1 MSTKLLKHKIRT
13 VLSRLL
19 APYLPVS
26 YADTGAD
33 KASQIHLVLTY
44 QELLR
49 SGKPLPPFDTVGF
62 RAFSQ
67 TNEDGILLYI
77 FALIGTTNKHCVEI
91 CAGDGI
97 ECNSANL
104 IINHGWT
111 GLLVDGDEQNVSRGK
126 TFYARHPDTFIFPP
140 TFLHAWVD
148 TSNVNTLLTSHGFA
162 GEIDLLSIDLDGI
175 DYWIWQAIDCINPRV
190 VVVEYQDIWGPDKA
204 VTVPYTQDF
213 SRFAVHHDYHGAS
226 LLAFVKLAREK
237 GYRLVGC
244 NRYGYNAFFIRQGI
258 GEELFPEIPV
268 ADCFTHPKNHLGHQ
282 TRLPHVAHYEWIEV

>member
-1 MSTKLLKHKIRT
+1 MITRLLKYKARQK
-13 VLSRLL
+13 LDKLL
-19 APYLPVS
+19 APYLSVS
-26 YADTGAD
+26 YSDTGAD

-49 SGKPLPPFDTVGF
+49 SGGPLPAFDTVGF
-62 RAFSQ
+62 RTFSQ

-77 FALIGTTNKHCVEI
+77 FALIGTANKHCVEI

-111 GLLVDGDEQNVSRGK
+111 GLLVDGDEQNVTRGK
-126 TFYARHPDTFIFPP
+126 TFYARHPDTFVFPP

-148 TSNVNTLLTSHGFA
+148 TSNVNTLMTSHGFA
-162 GEIDLLSIDLDGI
+162 GEIDLLSIDLDGV
-175 DYWIWQAIDCINPRV
+175 DYWIWKAIACINPRV

-213 SRFAVHHDYHGAS
+213 SRFAARHDYHGAS
-226 LLAFVKLAREK
+226 LLAFVKLARAK

-244 NRYGYNAFFIRQGI
+244 NRYGYNAFFIRQDV
-258 GEELFPEIPV
+258 GEEIFPEIPV
-268 ADCFTHPKNHLGHQ
+268 ADCFTHPKNIQGYQ
-282 TRLPHVAHYEWIEV
+282 TRLPKVEHYEWVEV